1 MVILRQDSREVIEG
15 CANQKG
21 RTLQHCELLLVLN
34 VNRTTPLGPIRRIG
48 ALSTRGGDANVRVAR
63 LTLSSIT
70 ELCDDRLGLHTH
82 ICVQQ
87 LEPFTMPDCTAA

>member
-1 MVILRQDSREVIEG
+1 MVILRHDSRDVIKG
-15 CANQKG
+15 YANQKG
-21 RTLQHCELLLVLN
+21 RTLQHCELLLILN
-34 VNRTTPLGPIRRIG
+34 VNRTTSLGRIPRIG
-48 ALSTRGGDANVRVAR
+48 ALRTRGGDANGRVAR
-63 LTLSSIT
+63 PTLSGIT